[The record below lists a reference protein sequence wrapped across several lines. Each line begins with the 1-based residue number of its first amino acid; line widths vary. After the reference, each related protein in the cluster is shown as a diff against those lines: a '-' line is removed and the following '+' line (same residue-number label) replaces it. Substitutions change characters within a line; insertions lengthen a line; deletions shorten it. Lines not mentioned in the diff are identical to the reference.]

1 MMFKSTVLVAAIAA
15 TLATVFVEAHVSITP
30 PKINADTYSSIAFR
44 VPHGCNGSPT
54 IKVTVKLPTNTSS
67 VKGVFIPGWQ
77 VATTTRALEVPFTS
91 DGKQVNT
98 TVDTIT
104 WSADTN
110 ANNSLPDSA
119 YMDFG
124 VSLKTPVKANSGN
137 DKLAFDLFQTCVN
150 GTNNWTETEAGA
162 AHPQPAVTLLPK
174 GASTTSTSDS
184 FKNNASLLTVTATML
199 MVTVGYFL

>member
-1 MMFKSTVLVAAIAA
+1 MMFKSAAFVAAVAA
-15 TLATVFVEAHVSITP
+15 TFAAVFVEAHISITP
-30 PKINADTYSSIAFR
+30 AKINADTYSSIAFR

-54 IKVTVKLPTNTSS
+54 IKITVKLPTNTSS

-91 DGKQVNT
+91 DGKVVNT
-98 TVDTIT
+98 TVDTFT

-124 VSLKTPVKANSGN
+124 LTLKTPIKANSGD
-137 DKLAFDLFQTCVN
+137 DKLAFDVYQTCVN
-150 GTNNWTETEAGA
+150 GTSNWTDTEAGA

-174 GASTTSTSDS
+174 GASTTASSDS
-184 FKNNASLLTVTATML
+184 FKNNVSLLTVTATVAL
-199 MVTVGYFL
+199 AIAGYFL